1 MKTNFLNLLERIQ
14 KPILV
19 ILDIIA
25 VALAIFI
32 SFYGLKGWY
41 KDDVVSLIF
50 NSWSLYVSIFVYIFL
65 FWLFR
70 LYKYT
75 WRYAGIDVLT
85 SIIASSAIGTLIFTG
100 LYKIENGEILGVA
113 FTFIFV
119 FVICGISI
127 IRFIARWASVRKNIS
142 IVNIPQS
149 AIKNIFVVG
158 NHEDYGMFV
167 NNIRNNPQL
176 AYYNIVGIID
186 NDPMYV
192 GKYVGNIKVLGT
204 CAKLEKIVENNDI
217 QEVFFILNDDFNG
230 EEVKPYVLDLRRK
243 RIPVKT
249 INNLSDT
256 ITGKQRISLQDINVE
271 DVLHRPTRKIDLK
284 VYGDYVKDRVVLITG
299 GGGSIGS
306 EIVRQVSALEPKQVI
321 VLGHG
326 ENSIFN
332 IYHEIKGKFP
342 ELDIY
347 PVIASI
353 ADRVRI
359 FNTFE
364 KFKPQ
369 VVFHAAAHKHVP
381 LMEMNIHEAVR
392 NNVCGTLNL
401 ADACYEYGVETF
413 VQISTDKAAD
423 PSSVMGATKFV
434 CEQVVKS
441 VAKREGNKTKFVIV
455 RFGNVLGSRGS
466 VIPVFL
472 KQIENG
478 GPVTVTDP
486 QMTRFFMIIPEAC
499 RLVVQ
504 SGSIGE
510 NGHIYVLDMGK
521 PVRIM
526 DLAEDIISICG
537 YTPGKDM
544 EIKISGIRKGE
555 KLHEVLSSETENLQP
570 TEYKGINTVDSSEV
584 VEYSKLCEFVNNLN
598 SLEKTKDAKTFIY
611 EVNTLKK

>member
-1 MKTNFLNLLERIQ
+1 MKNSFLTFAERAQ

-41 KDDVVSLIF
+41 KEDVVTLVTH
-50 NSWSLYVSIFVYIFL
+50 SWSLYVSIIVFILL

-75 WRYAGIDVLT
+75 WRYAGVDVLT
-85 SIIASSAIGTLIFTG
+85 SIVASSALGTMILTL
-100 LYKIENGEILGVA
+100 LYKVNRHEILGVA
-113 FTFIFV
+113 FSFIFV
-119 FVICGISI
+119 LVFCAICI
-127 IRFIARWASVRKNIS
+127 IRFVARWASIRKNAA
-142 IVNIPQS
+142 IVDIPQS
-149 AIKNIFVVG
+149 AIKNILVVG
-158 NHEDYGMFV
+158 NHEDCGMFI

-186 NDPMYV
+186 NDPMYT
-192 GKYVGNIKVLGT
+192 GKYVGTIRVFGT
-204 CAKLEKIVENNDI
+204 CAKLNKLVESNDI

-230 EEVKPYVLDLRRK
+230 EEIKPYVLDLRRK

-249 INNLSDT
+249 INNLSDA

-271 DVLHRPTRKIDLK
+271 DVLHRPARKIDLK
-284 VYGDYVKDRVVLITG
+284 VYGDYIKDRVVLVTG

-306 EIVRQVSALEPKQVI
+306 EIVRQVSALEPKQLVI
-321 VLGHG
+321 LGHG

-381 LMEMNIHEAVR
+381 LMELNIHEAVR

-472 KQIENG
+472 KQIANG

-499 RLVVQ
+499 RLVIQ

-521 PVRIM
+521 PVKIM

-544 EIKISGIRKGE
+544 EIKISGIRNGE

-570 TEYKGINTVDSSEV
+570 TSYQGINTVDSSEV
-584 VEYSKLCEFVNNLN
+584 VEYSKLCEFVNSLN

>member
-1 MKTNFLNLLERIQ
+1 
-14 KPILV
+14 
-19 ILDIIA
+19 
-25 VALAIFI
+25 
-32 SFYGLKGWY
+32 
-41 KDDVVSLIF
+41 
-50 NSWSLYVSIFVYIFL
+50 
-65 FWLFR
+65 
-70 LYKYT
+70 
-75 WRYAGIDVLT
+75 
-85 SIIASSAIGTLIFTG
+85 
-100 LYKIENGEILGVA
+100 
-113 FTFIFV
+113 
-119 FVICGISI
+119 
-127 IRFIARWASVRKNIS
+127 
-142 IVNIPQS
+142 
-149 AIKNIFVVG
+149 
-158 NHEDYGMFV
+158 
-167 NNIRNNPQL
+167 
-176 AYYNIVGIID
+176 
-186 NDPMYV
+186 MYV

-204 CAKLEKIVENNDI
+204 CTKIKKLVEDNDI
-217 QEVFFILNDDFNG
+217 QEVFFILNDNFDG

-332 IYHEIKGKFP
+332 IYHEIKGRFP

-521 PVRIM
+521 PVKIV
-526 DLAEDIISICG
+526 DLAKRMIALSNASNV
-537 YTPGKDM
+537 
-544 EIKISGIRKGE
+544 KIEFTGLRDGE
-555 KLHEVLSSETENLQP
+555 KLYEEVLNETEKTVP
-570 TEYKGINTVDSSEV
+570 TDNPQIRIAKVR
-584 VEYSKLCEFVNNLN
+584 EYSYDDVLTDIDRLYKTSFEYDDMATVRIMKELVPEFKSRHSKFE
-598 SLEKTKDAKTFIY
+598 SLDA
-611 EVNTLKK
+611 